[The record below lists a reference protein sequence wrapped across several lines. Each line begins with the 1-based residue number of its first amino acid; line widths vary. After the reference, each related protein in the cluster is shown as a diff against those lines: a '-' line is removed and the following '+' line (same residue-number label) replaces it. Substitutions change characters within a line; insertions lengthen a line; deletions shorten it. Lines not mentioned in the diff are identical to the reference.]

1 MSSRAKGKQEGTHRT
16 RTTDLT
22 LLENFYLFI
31 YVCNNLPFLVPL
43 PEFTYVP
50 CVARQ
55 SRENGCIEREREP
68 EAVTGET
75 NYINSHRNTP
85 TTQRYFQRIQDSKKV
100 QGRTLRLTR

>member
-1 MSSRAKGKQEGTHRT
+1 MSSRAKGKQEGTQHT
-16 RTTDLT
+16 GTTDLT

-55 SRENGCIEREREP
+55 SRENGCIECEREP
-68 EAVTGET
+68 EAVTGEI
-75 NYINSHRNTP
+75 NYINSHRNT
-85 TTQRYFQRIQDSKKV
+85 QRLGDISNAFRIQRRCKALEV
-100 QGRTLRLTR
+100 H